1 MYILRSHS
9 FSALCNGTCQ
19 ILRVFSYTL
28 CPSYLSLLTF
38 ILALASR
45 VLCASF
51 NLILQ
56 HPFPNCP
63 SALRSRPLVFSF
75 SFVET
80 IYKGQTWNIDWLQP
94 IRLDAQPLRM
104 DDDFETT
111 GMALLV
117 CASIGPGSL
126 YILLPPR
133 GTHFSPPLWTLGKKI
148 LPWCTLWAGPYFEYL
163 TDINLI

>member
-63 SALRSRPLVFSF
+63 SALRSRPLSFHFLLLRLFIRVRLETLIGSSQSDWMPNHSGWMMILKQLAWLYWCVQALALGACTFCSLPVEHIFS
-75 SFVET
+75 
-80 IYKGQTWNIDWLQP
+80 LH
-94 IRLDAQPLRM
+94 
-104 DDDFETT
+104 FE
-111 GMALLV
+111 
-117 CASIGPGSL
+117 
-126 YILLPPR
+126 
-133 GTHFSPPLWTLGKKI
+133 H
-148 LPWCTLWAGPYFEYL
+148 
-163 TDINLI
+163 